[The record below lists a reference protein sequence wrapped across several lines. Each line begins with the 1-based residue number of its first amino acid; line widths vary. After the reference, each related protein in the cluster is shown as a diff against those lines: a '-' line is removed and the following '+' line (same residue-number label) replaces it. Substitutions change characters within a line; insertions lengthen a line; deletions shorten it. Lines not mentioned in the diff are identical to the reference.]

1 MRITI
6 IGAGFSGSTLAT
18 LLASENDTAT
28 EVCLVGVEDTF
39 ARGVAYGETRPEHVL
54 NVRAGHLGADPDNP
68 EEFAEWLNLGRQ
80 GREGFLPRLA
90 YGEYLV
96 DRLQKAK
103 GRADNLTLLRQEA
116 IAINRLGE
124 GFRVHLDDGSY
135 FASDRVVLALGA
147 LPPQRLTGIGPRL
160 ARHRRYIAWPW
171 QDDALNQIDS
181 QARVLIIG
189 TGLTMA
195 DVAASLA
202 RPNHRGEIHRGEIVA
217 ISRHGLLPQTHAFA
231 PSAPIELPP
240 SVHHA
245 LRKHDVRQLVNAI
258 RSLSH
263 VVPDWRGAVDA
274 LRPHTQAFWRGLP
287 EQERARFLRHVR
299 SYWEVARHRVAP
311 EVGELL
317 EGLQASGQLKVR
329 AARLLRAGLR
339 ANSAAALI
347 RERGTEQIQVEQYDY
362 VVRATGL
369 DTDVLRTSHPLASHL
384 REAGLISAD
393 AQGLGVNVTD
403 DLEALDQHG
412 GRIPGL
418 YCIGP
423 LLRGHLWEITAVPE
437 LRTAA
442 KTLSQRLRLND
453 SATANARAQ
462 PRSLERELVLSRGF

>member
-18 LLASENDTAT
+18 LLASENDEDT
-28 EVCLVGVEDTF
+28 EVCLAGVEDTF

-54 NVRAGHLGADPDNP
+54 NVRAGFLGADPDKP
-68 EEFAEWLNLGRQ
+68 EEFADWLNLGKQ

-90 YGEYLV
+90 YGEYLT

-103 GRADNLTLLRQEA
+103 ERAKNLTLLRQEV
-116 IAINRLGE
+116 IAINRLGD

-135 FASDRVVLALGA
+135 FASDQVVLALGA

-160 ARHRRYIAWPW
+160 ARHPRYIAWPW
-171 QDDALNQIDS
+171 QDDALGQVDS
-181 QARVLIIG
+181 GARVLIIG
-189 TGLTMA
+189 AGLTMA
-195 DVAASLA
+195 DVAASFA
-202 RPNHRGEIHRGEIVA
+202 SRNHRGEIVA
-217 ISRHGLLPQTHAFA
+217 ISRHGLLPQSHVPAA
-231 PSAPIELPP
+231 GAPIELPP
-240 SVHHA
+240 SVHQA
-245 LRKHDVRQLVNAI
+245 LRKHDVRQLVAAI

-287 EQERARFLRHVR
+287 TQERARFLRHVR

-317 EGLQASGQLKVR
+317 DGLRTSGQLKVR

-339 ANSAAALI
+339 ANSAEALI
-347 RERGTEQIQVEQYDY
+347 RERGKEKIQVEQYDY
-362 VVRATGL
+362 VIRATGL
-369 DTDVLRTSHPLASHL
+369 DTDLLRTTHPLASHL
-384 REAGLISAD
+384 REAGLIDAD
-393 AQGLGVNVTD
+393 AQGLGINVTD

-412 GRIPGL
+412 NRIPDL

-437 LRTAA
+437 LRAAA
-442 KTLSQRLRLND
+442 KTLSQRLR
-453 SATANARAQ
+453 SGGSVTANARARTLQ
-462 PRSLERELVLSRGF
+462 RELVLSRGF

>member
-6 IGAGFSGSTLAT
+6 VGAGFSGSTLAT
-18 LLASENDTAT
+18 VLASENDGTT

-39 ARGVAYGETRPEHVL
+39 ARGMAYGETRAEHVL

-68 EEFAEWLNLGRQ
+68 EEFADWLNLGRQ
-80 GREGFLPRLA
+80 GRQGFLPRLA
-90 YGEYLV
+90 YGEYLT

-103 GRADNLTLLRQEA
+103 ERADNLTLLRQEA
-116 IAINRLGE
+116 IAINRLGD

-147 LPPQRLTGIGPRL
+147 LPPQRLIGIGPRL
-160 ARHRRYIAWPW
+160 ARHSRYIAWPW
-171 QDDALNQIDS
+171 QDDALDQIDS

-202 RPNHRGEIHRGEIVA
+202 RRNHRGEIVA
-217 ISRHGLLPQTHAFA
+217 ISRHGLLPQPHTPTAG
-231 PSAPIELPP
+231 APIELPP
-240 SVHHA
+240 SVHQA
-245 LRKHDVRQLVNAI
+245 LRKHDFRQLVAAL

-274 LRPHTQAFWRGLP
+274 LRPHTQTFWRGLP
-287 EQERARFLRHVR
+287 TQERARFLRHVR

-311 EVGELL
+311 EIGDLL
-317 EGLQASGQLKVR
+317 GGLQASGQLKVR

-339 ANSAAALI
+339 ANSAEALI
-347 RERGTEQIQVEQYDY
+347 RERGKEQIQIEQYDY
-362 VVRATGL
+362 VIRATGL
-369 DTDVLRTSHPLASHL
+369 DTDILRTTHPLASHL
-384 REAGLISAD
+384 REAGLIDAD
-393 AQGLGVNVTD
+393 TQGLGVNVTD
-403 DLEALDQHG
+403 DLEVLDQHG
-412 GRIPGL
+412 DRIPGL
-418 YCIGP
+418 YCLGP

-442 KTLSQRLRLND
+442 KALSLRLR
-453 SATANARAQ
+453 SREPIATNFRART
-462 PRSLERELVLSRGF
+462 LERELVLSRGF

>member
-18 LLASENDTAT
+18 LLASEDETI
-28 EVCLVGVEDTF
+28 EVCLVGVGDTF

-68 EEFAEWLNLGRQ
+68 GEFADWLNLGRQ

-90 YGEYLV
+90 YGEYLI

-103 GRADNLTLLRQEA
+103 DGANNLTLLRQEA
-116 IAINRLGE
+116 IAINRLGD
-124 GFRVHLDDGSY
+124 GFRVHLDDTSY
-135 FASDRVVLALGA
+135 FASDQVVLALGA
-147 LPPQRLTGIGPRL
+147 LPPQRLIGIGPRL
-160 ARHRRYIAWPW
+160 VRHPRYIAWPW
-171 QDDALNQIDS
+171 QDDALGQIDS
-181 QARVLIIG
+181 QARVLIVG

-195 DVAASLA
+195 DVTASLA
-202 RPNHRGEIHRGEIVA
+202 RRNHRGEIVA
-217 ISRHGLLPQTHAFA
+217 ISRHGLLPQSHTPA
-231 PSAPIELPP
+231 PGTPIELPP
-240 SVHHA
+240 SVHQA
-245 LRKHDVRQLVNAI
+245 LRKHDVRQLVDAI

-287 EQERARFLRHVR
+287 TQERARFLRHVR

-317 EGLQASGQLKVR
+317 SGLQASEQLKVR

-339 ANSAAALI
+339 ANSADALI
-347 RERGTEQIQVEQYDY
+347 RERGKEQNQVEQYDY
-362 VVRATGL
+362 VIRATGL
-369 DTDVLRTSHPLASHL
+369 DTDIVRTTHPLASHL

-403 DLEALDQHG
+403 DLEVLDRYG
-412 GRIPGL
+412 DRISGL
-418 YCIGP
+418 YCVGP

-442 KTLSQRLRLND
+442 KTFSKRLRSSDLGTTNV
-453 SATANARAQ
+453 RAGT
-462 PRSLERELVLSRGF
+462 LERELVMSRGF

>member
-6 IGAGFSGSTLAT
+6 IGAGFSGGTLAT
-18 LLASENDTAT
+18 LLASENGEST

-39 ARGVAYGETRPEHVL
+39 ARGVAYGETRPEHAL

-68 EEFAEWLNLGRQ
+68 GEFAEWLNLGRQ

-90 YGEYLV
+90 YGEYLT

-103 GRADNLTLLRQEA
+103 ARANNLTLLRQEV
-116 IAINRLGE
+116 IAINRLGH

-135 FASDRVVLALGA
+135 FASDQVVLALGA
-147 LPPQRLTGIGPRL
+147 LPPQRLIGIGPRL
-160 ARHRRYIAWPW
+160 ARHPRYIAWPW
-171 QDDALNQIDS
+171 QDDALDQIDS
-181 QARVLIIG
+181 KARVLIVG

-195 DVAASLA
+195 DVTATLA
-202 RPNHRGEIHRGEIVA
+202 RRSHRGEIVA
-217 ISRHGLLPQTHAFA
+217 ISRHGLLPQSHTPA
-231 PSAPIELPP
+231 PGAPIELPP
-240 SVHHA
+240 SVHQA
-245 LRKHDVRQLVNAI
+245 LRKHDVRQLVAAI

-287 EQERARFLRHVR
+287 VQERARFLRHVR

-317 EGLQASGQLKVR
+317 DSLQVSGQLKVR

-339 ANSAAALI
+339 ANSAEALI
-347 RERGTEQIQVEQYDY
+347 RERGKEQIRIEQYDY
-362 VVRATGL
+362 VIRATGL
-369 DTDVLRTSHPLASHL
+369 DTDILRTSHPLASHL

-403 DLEALDQHG
+403 DLEVLDQHG
-412 GRIPGL
+412 GRILGL
-418 YCIGP
+418 YCVGP

-437 LRTAA
+437 LRAAA
-442 KTLSQRLRLND
+442 KTLSQRLRSRD
-453 SATANARAQ
+453 PATTNAPNTRAQ
-462 PRSLERELVLSRGF
+462 ARSLERELALSRGF